1 MKAKLATLAIVVLVA
16 SATLGAMAY
25 TTGSVSRSVSADVVT
40 DDTGLISLQAGQ
52 NGLVYQKDSGAL
64 TVDFTNKATA
74 GGVNVDAK
82 FEIGDTSNA
91 NTSYAF
97 NMTNL
102 DAESHDFTFDYSGTA
117 NATADAGADADANIQ
132 FKVYD
137 ASGTEVDMASEE
149 AATGLVP
156 IGAGETRY
164 VVVVVDTHGL
174 DSTADLSGTL
184 KISA

>member
-1 MKAKLATLAIVVLVA
+1 MKAKLAILAIVVLVA

-52 NGLVYQKDSGAL
+52 SGLVYQKNSGAL

-82 FEIGDTSNA
+82 FEIGDTANA
-91 NTSYAF
+91 NSSYAF
-97 NMTNL
+97 NVTNL
-102 DAESHDFTFDYSGTA
+102 DAESHDFTFDYSGTT
-117 NATADAGADADANIQ
+117 NATTDTDPNIQ

-137 ASGTEVDMASEE
+137 AAGNEVGMASEE
-149 AATGLVP
+149 GASGLVT
-156 IGAGETRY
+156 ISAGETVY

>member
-52 NGLVYQKDSGAL
+52 SGLVYQKNSGAL
-64 TVDFTNKATA
+64 TVDFTNQATA
-74 GGVNVDAK
+74 GGVNVDAN
-82 FEIGDTSNA
+82 FTIGNEANA
-91 NTSYAF
+91 NTTYAF
-97 NMTNL
+97 NVTNL
-102 DAESHDFTFDYSGTA
+102 DAESHDFTFDYSGTT
-117 NATADAGADADANIQ
+117 NATADTDANIQ
-132 FKVYD
+132 FKIYD
-137 ASGTEVDMASEE
+137 ASGNLVDTASEE
-149 AATGLVP
+149 SASGLVT
-156 IGAGETRY
+156 IGTGATYY